1 MNKQLIKDLS
11 QELVDKFELDK
22 KQANSFVEK
31 MFSVLQKGL
40 QDEKIVKIKGL
51 GTFKVISVQSRKSID
66 VNTGEPILID
76 GRDKISFT
84 PDSDMRDYVDRPFAQ
99 FETVAINDGTDFSL
113 IDKKFAEGE
122 QEDAQENT
130 QEEEVENQDALTTEV
145 VQENS
150 LEEKQEKVQTV
161 EVQNMTREEQQEAEA
176 SLHDDHLPDVASV
189 EEKAPA
195 QEAPSMIDS
204 ANEQEVVTPKVV
216 TPKVVTSND
225 VTSNEVT
232 SNEVTSKEEEE
243 APKNVLT
250 QESIEGNQK
259 SEKTDSKAR
268 EIERETKDIESEER
282 TTDPEQNEQAADTEQ
297 NEHVVDTEQN
307 EQAADIEQ
315 QVHAATVNISQQFE
329 DENQILQAANE
340 ELRNNFR
347 HQYRMMKG
355 LITFFVVVV
364 LLCLGGG
371 YFLLNQ
377 LKKRDH
383 RIEMLEILAYR
394 NKNGINA
401 QPGNDSTLAT
411 KTTAKQ
417 PSLSKQASKAQAKVK
432 AEETVKTESKR
443 TTDNNP
449 SQSSGSTASGS
460 NQSDNAQHNTMKS
473 AAEANH
479 TKLVPAETTESKQDK
494 EQTAYNQDVRIR
506 TGAYRIVG
514 ISHTVKVRSGQT
526 LYSISRANLGPGM
539 ECYIQAVNGG
549 KTNFKAGE
557 TVKIPKLQIKKKK

>member
-31 MFSVLQKGL
+31 MFSVLQDGL

-84 PDSDMRDYVDRPFAQ
+84 PDSDMRDFVNRPFSQ
-99 FETVAINDGTDFSL
+99 FETVAVNDGTDFSL
-113 IDKKFAEGE
+113 IDKKFEE
-122 QEDAQENT
+122 EEKEETSEDSVENKQEDSNVNQQEDSIVNRQKDSISIEDQQQEDSVEDK
-130 QEEEVENQDALTTEV
+130 QEETPENQPE
-145 VQENS
+145 
-150 LEEKQEKVQTV
+150 
-161 EVQNMTREEQQEAEA
+161 EVQNSNVQSLATEVPNEVVGAPLQENILSEAPSSKEEETPAHDGPAAEEDN
-176 SLHDDHLPDVASV
+176 S
-189 EEKAPA
+189 A
-195 QEAPSMIDS
+195 QEAPSMEENTPTQEAPSIVET
-204 ANEQEVVTPKVV
+204 ANSQEREEPKDEESTKQEVLAQEPNESEQELEGNTPK
-216 TPKVVTSND
+216 
-225 VTSNEVT
+225 
-232 SNEVTSKEEEE
+232 
-243 APKNVLT
+243 A
-250 QESIEGNQK
+250 ESVEQ
-259 SEKTDSKAR
+259 
-268 EIERETKDIESEER
+268 ETKDSQ
-282 TTDPEQNEQAADTEQ
+282 PEIQAFDLEKKVQT
-297 NEHVVDTEQN
+297 
-307 EQAADIEQ
+307 
-315 QVHAATVNISQQFE
+315 ATANISRQFE
-329 DENQILQAANE
+329 DENHILQAANE

-355 LITFFVVVV
+355 VLSVFVIIV

-401 QPGNDSTLAT
+401 QPGNDSTLNAT
-411 KTTAKQ
+411 SSTANQSSQKQ
-417 PSLSKQASKAQAKVK
+417 TANEAQAKENAKVK
-432 AEETVKTESKR
+432 DKMESQVASSKDASQPS
-443 TTDNNP
+443 TTTRSNLQEDGQRNAMKAAANTNN
-449 SQSSGSTASGS
+449 
-460 NQSDNAQHNTMKS
+460 
-473 AAEANH
+473 
-479 TKLVPAETTESKQDK
+479 TKLKPSESAVSKQETDK
-494 EQTAYNQDVRIR
+494 DQTAYNQDVRIR

-526 LYSISRANLGPGM
+526 LSSISRANLGPGM
-539 ECYIQAVNGG
+539 ECYVQAVNGG

-557 TVKIPKLQIKKKK
+557 TVKIPKLQIKKRK

>member
-216 TPKVVTSND
+216 TSND

-282 TTDPEQNEQAADTEQ
+282 TTDPEQNEHVVETEQ

-449 SQSSGSTASGS
+449 SLSSGSTASGS

>member
-31 MFSVLQKGL
+31 MFSVLQDGL

-84 PDSDMRDYVDRPFAQ
+84 PDSDMRDFVNRPFSQ
-99 FETVAINDGTDFSL
+99 FETVAVNDGTDFSL
-113 IDKKFAEGE
+113 IDKKFEE
-122 QEDAQENT
+122 EEKEETSENSVENKQEDSNVNQQEDSIVNRQKDSISIEDQQQEDSVEDK
-130 QEEEVENQDALTTEV
+130 QEETPENQPE
-145 VQENS
+145 
-150 LEEKQEKVQTV
+150 
-161 EVQNMTREEQQEAEA
+161 EVQNSNVQSLATEVPNEVVGAPLQENILSEAPSSKEEETPAHDGPAAEEDN
-176 SLHDDHLPDVASV
+176 S
-189 EEKAPA
+189 A
-195 QEAPSMIDS
+195 QEAPSMEENTPTQEAPSIVET
-204 ANEQEVVTPKVV
+204 ANSQECEEPKDEESTKQEVLAQEPNESEQELEGNTPKAECV
-216 TPKVVTSND
+216 
-225 VTSNEVT
+225 E
-232 SNEVTSKEEEE
+232 
-243 APKNVLT
+243 
-250 QESIEGNQK
+250 Q
-259 SEKTDSKAR
+259 
-268 EIERETKDIESEER
+268 ETKDSQ
-282 TTDPEQNEQAADTEQ
+282 PEIQAFDLEKKVQT
-297 NEHVVDTEQN
+297 
-307 EQAADIEQ
+307 
-315 QVHAATVNISQQFE
+315 ATANISQKFE
-329 DENQILQAANE
+329 DENLILQAANE

-449 SQSSGSTASGS
+449 SLSSGSTASGS

-479 TKLVPAETTESKQDK
+479 IKLVPAETTESKQDK

-539 ECYIQAVNGG
+539 ECYVQAVNGG

>member
-31 MFSVLQKGL
+31 MFSVLQDGL

-84 PDSDMRDYVDRPFAQ
+84 PDSDMRDYVNRPFAQ

-113 IDKKFAEGE
+113 IDKKFAEE
-122 QEDAQENT
+122 EKEETSENSVENKQEDSNVNQQEDSIVNRQKDSISIEDQQQEDSVEDK
-130 QEEEVENQDALTTEV
+130 QEETPENQPE
-145 VQENS
+145 
-150 LEEKQEKVQTV
+150 
-161 EVQNMTREEQQEAEA
+161 EVQNSNVQSLATEVPNEVVGAPLQENILSEAPSSKEEETPAHDGPAAEEDN
-176 SLHDDHLPDVASV
+176 S
-189 EEKAPA
+189 A
-195 QEAPSMIDS
+195 QEAPSMEENTPTQEAPSIVET
-204 ANEQEVVTPKVV
+204 ANSQECEEPKDEESTKQEVLAQEPNESEQELEGNTPKAECV
-216 TPKVVTSND
+216 
-225 VTSNEVT
+225 E
-232 SNEVTSKEEEE
+232 
-243 APKNVLT
+243 
-250 QESIEGNQK
+250 Q
-259 SEKTDSKAR
+259 
-268 EIERETKDIESEER
+268 ETKDSQ
-282 TTDPEQNEQAADTEQ
+282 PEIQAFDLEKKVQT
-297 NEHVVDTEQN
+297 
-307 EQAADIEQ
+307 
-315 QVHAATVNISQQFE
+315 ATANISQKFE
-329 DENQILQAANE
+329 DENLILQAANE

-449 SQSSGSTASGS
+449 SLSSGSTASGS

-479 TKLVPAETTESKQDK
+479 AKLVPAETTESKQDK

-539 ECYIQAVNGG
+539 ECYVQAVNGG

>member
-216 TPKVVTSND
+216 TSND

-282 TTDPEQNEQAADTEQ
+282 TTDP
-297 NEHVVDTEQN
+297 EQN